1 MSFIFKN
8 FACVPRHVFHLFL
21 VSLFRSLF
29 ITLVALGLHCCTRAF
44 SSCGERGLLCAVVPG
59 LLIPVVSLVQALGLQ
74 EFRHVGSTVS
84 TPRLQGTASI
94 VGAHRLSCSPTCGM
108 FLDQGSN
115 PCLLHWQSDS
125 LSPSHQGSEPRDP
138 L

>member
-1 MSFIFKN
+1 M
-8 FACVPRHVFHLFL
+8 
-21 VSLFRSLF
+21 
-29 ITLVALGLHCCTRAF
+29 GLRCCAWAF

-74 EFRHVGSTVS
+74 EFWHVGSTVS